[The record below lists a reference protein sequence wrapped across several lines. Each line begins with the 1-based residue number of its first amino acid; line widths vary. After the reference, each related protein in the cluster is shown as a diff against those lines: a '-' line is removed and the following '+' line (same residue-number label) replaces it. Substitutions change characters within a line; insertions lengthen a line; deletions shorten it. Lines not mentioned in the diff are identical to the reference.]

1 METKQEHNS
10 ASSGNA
16 MIYVLIVIAL
26 FAALA
31 FILSRQGQ
39 NGEHSAMGAQQIEIE
54 STQMLQASMQI
65 KQAID
70 SMMFGGTTIDALD
83 FMPPSDAAFDTPPR
97 TVKVFHPDGGGV
109 IMPHLPDGA
118 AGSASDPAAGWY
130 LGRFNTVEW
139 TESTATDVILTAYD
153 IPKALCAKI
162 NEKLTGSAT
171 IPVSSAPL
179 RDVLVD
185 DAAHSGSNVALTA
198 TNCPGCEGKASL
210 CVEGPT
216 NDIWAFYSI
225 LEQR

>member
-1 METKQEHNS
+1 
-10 ASSGNA
+10 

-39 NGEHSAMGAQQIEIE
+39 NGEHSAMGAQEIEIE
-54 STQMLQASMQI
+54 STQMLQAAMQI

-70 SMMFGGTTIDALD
+70 SMTYGGTTLDALD
-83 FMPPSDAAFDTPPR
+83 FTPPSAAGFDNPPR

-109 IMPHLPDGA
+109 IMPHLPDA
-118 AGSASDPAAGWY
+118 AIGGHADPAAGWY

-171 IPVSSAPL
+171 IPVSSAAL
-179 RDVLVD
+179 RDILVN
-185 DAAHSGSNVALTA
+185 DADHSGNNVALTA

-216 NDIWAFYSI
+216 NDIWAFYAV